1 MISLNIT
8 YETYETDF
16 EMCLTVYLFNL
27 TQIGRNQTFVTLQV
41 LLWLTKQIIM
51 MVSEWLNSC
60 ELVFSSDSY

>member
-1 MISLNIT
+1 M
-8 YETYETDF
+8 TDF

-41 LLWLTKQIIM
+41 LLRLTKQIIL

-60 ELVFSSDSY
+60 ELVFSSNSY